1 MSDDPETTEETTD
14 APVEETPQAESRRR
28 AAPEPRPAAPAE
40 PEQVLTPK
48 ERKQARRAAAVAKRG
63 PRRARTQEER
73 DAERKRKAD
82 QRRRYRARVKAKKRR
97 PAQAASPPEPA
108 PKATGQQ
115 KVRTGIVVSDK
126 ADKTITVRIDV
137 ARRHRRY
144 KKTIRSSTT
153 LHVHD
158 ERNDANEGDTVRVI
172 EARPLSRLKRWR
184 LVEILERATMIQNE
198 TRLRVADNTG
208 ARELLCIRVMGG
220 SKPPLRRRRATSS
233 SPPSRPRPRRA
244 RSRRARSSRPSS
256 SAPARSSGATTAPTS
271 PSTRTPP

>member
-1 MSDDPETTEETTD
+1 MSDDPETTDEQET
-14 APVEETPQAESRRR
+14 PQVEET
-28 AAPEPRPAAPAE
+28 AAPDAPAPE

-48 ERKQARRAAAVAKRG
+48 ERRQRRRSAAVAKRG

-82 QRRRYRARVKAKKRR
+82 QRRRYRARAKAK
-97 PAQAASPPEPA
+97 AADQPKNDPPEPA

-126 ADKTITVRIDV
+126 PDKTIVVRIDV

-144 KKTIRSSTT
+144 KKTVRSSST

-158 ERNDANEGDTVRVI
+158 ERNDANEGDTVRVV

-184 LVEILERATMIQNE
+184 LVEILERA
-198 TRLRVADNTG
+198 R
-208 ARELLCIRVMGG
+208 
-220 SKPPLRRRRATSS
+220 
-233 SPPSRPRPRRA
+233 
-244 RSRRARSSRPSS
+244 
-256 SAPARSSGATTAPTS
+256 
-271 PSTRTPP
+271 